1 MVVVLQEGRLRD
13 LRASRVAQAAQT
25 GALWAGAGCL
35 QRLGGPPE
43 AGETAALG
51 VSIFLVAGA
60 GLEQQGQWGEA
71 AWGPQ
76 VQQRLLG
83 RDAQGQS
90 RGAGGERGLGVRL
103 EMMRAAEP

>member
-1 MVVVLQEGRLRD
+1 MLGAQGEQSLGTGVVAAGAQRCPGARGLEAEMVVVLQEGRLRD

-51 VSIFLVAGA
+51 ETGHSVFRQASFQCGQYGTFYFPFVSV
-60 GLEQQGQWGEA
+60 
-71 AWGPQ
+71 
-76 VQQRLLG
+76 
-83 RDAQGQS
+83 
-90 RGAGGERGLGVRL
+90 
-103 EMMRAAEP
+103 